1 MAAMPP
7 LPASRPHPVDAPG
20 APPLPPAAMD
30 AVDWCALRGPLIVA
44 LPGAGCS
51 PAVFGRLHAPGWTV
65 QPVDWAEPPRS
76 PHSCDPREVAR
87 RLADALRPRVQDGD
101 AGPVVLLGY
110 SVGGAMALLTALQPG
125 LPVAGVVAGNTGAH
139 SSRHG
144 DPGFALRVREGWTAE
159 ARRDFLLTCFA
170 RTPPAMLFAQLCAYL
185 DNLAPEALLQSVE
198 GLRAVDLRP
207 LLPALHCP
215 ALVLHGERDMRRSV
229 ADAEELAAC
238 LPSAQLR
245 LLPGGHTPM
254 VDCLAQYLQAL
265 HPFLAAL
272 AVPPAPQA

>member
-7 LPASRPHPVDAPG
+7 LPVFRPPALDACG
-20 APPLPPAAMD
+20 TPPLPAAPLG
-30 AVDWCALRGPLIVA
+30 AIDWRALRGPLLVA

-51 PAVFGRLHAPGWTV
+51 PAVFGGLHAPGWTV
-65 QPVDWAEPPRS
+65 QPVDWAEPPHS

-87 RLADALRPRVQDGD
+87 RLADALRPRVQEGD

-110 SVGGAMALLTALQPG
+110 SVGGVLALLTALQPG
-125 LPVAGVVAGNTGAH
+125 MPVAGVVAGNTGAH

-144 DPGFALRVREGWTAE
+144 DPGFARRVREHWSAQ
-159 ARRDFLLTCFA
+159 ARQDFLRTCFA
-170 RTPPAMLFAQLCAYL
+170 HAPPAPLFAQLCAYL
-185 DNLAPEALLQSVE
+185 EHLPPAALLQSIE

-207 LLPALHCP
+207 LLPALQCP
-215 ALVLHGERDMRRSV
+215 VLVVHGEQDTRRSV
-229 ADAEELAAC
+229 ADARELAAC

-254 VDCLAQYLQAL
+254 VDCLPHYLQAL

-272 AVPPAPQA
+272 TGPPARA